1 MADTMDIAP
10 PVATGDDEATQK
22 PWEMFA
28 AKKPWELYAKA
39 APPAPRFDTSKVQLD
54 PYQKSYLATG
64 TTDPSRDLSMTPTDI
79 VSGRGGSDESAANV
93 YRAATAAPGAIIEAI
108 PGGKQVNRALSYAGN
123 VARAIPADVA
133 ETKAGSEPYY
143 ELHNLAAA
151 ALGEPLPIDE
161 KLKEASADAP
171 TWATVGKISQG
182 IAGTAPM
189 LAIGNLPAAAQKLIL
204 AGFTA
209 KMMSD
214 TPQIATALGDEL
226 GKPKDQQDPD
236 KITSLVSEGI
246 QTVGFSVVGAIGLK
260 RSFTPAKPGPFQG
273 PLATGAVMQR
283 PLGAV
288 PEPPP
293 DLGPIPGV
301 PTRGI
306 PSPTVPDPGRM
317 LPRATVPGTPVEPR
331 ETSVETIRNAQAKT
345 IRQIQDLFPK
355 AELSREQAR
364 DLRKLAWGET
374 TTPQQDYALHK
385 ETETVFRPVQQP
397 TIPEESA
404 RQVPAPEP
412 SPPTGARSGPIPG
425 APPGEVPLTPPEP
438 TPDQFTKPE
447 EAFVSKGVTRP
458 SISARYFHAAGDAV
472 HDPQWWVNLFQ
483 RHTRNDFY
491 NQETAY
497 QIGLYLRQLGDAKAA
512 PVIAALEKARGQIS
526 QIGNAALEKFKAA
539 KTTEE
544 RNQIG
549 ATPEFKMTGMGQF
562 PREAIESARNIESAV
577 GMIPESVAPPL
588 GTSMIT
594 DTSKHPMAEFPVEQ
608 IKFSKDV
615 PNFKAD
621 ADPVTGVVP
630 NERLTG
636 EYQRL
641 GTAPIV
647 LWERVNGDHEII
659 TGRHRL
665 DLAKR
670 SGEKTIPVQ
679 IVREADGF
687 TKEKAL
693 TFDAEANIRDGQGTI
708 ADYAHYFKY
717 VPELTEEEAQSRG
730 LLDRVKGREA
740 FRLARSAS
748 DDLYSLWSADKI
760 ATEKAVAIAAA
771 APDDAN
777 LQALGIKQAGKGR
790 SPAEIENFIKAV
802 QSQTGG
808 QTEQVDLFG
817 RDDAAIK
824 QAEEMA
830 ARATEQQSQIS
841 EQIRA
846 VQGAVKRPELARKL
860 GVDVRDPEGVAKRVG
875 ELKSELDRWR
885 NWPLHSDL
893 VAEVGGKAPEVR
905 WPKFLTDFWASTKAK
920 MGNEW
925 SAAGTAF
932 RPDRLKL
939 AGLTEDQVK
948 TAINDALTRGVSEQF
963 ILDRSKYT
971 ATDLAYRDILEA
983 KAESKAKLAA
993 ASGELPG
1000 LGLET
1005 AFNLVG
1011 QEAKFVPPKTE
1022 QTAFGGETLTQNELF
1037 GIQEVVREVDPGK
1050 SADAAQRMA
1059 GGDPAKAA
1067 ATLRRQVA
1075 IMGSDPKSY
1084 KSYGKEQ
1091 RARLKDVIALL
1102 DQRAGGAG
1110 GIRTLGFGGATTAAP
1125 NPVPVASTP
1134 QQLSTLV
1141 KTKTPGL
1148 QIISTAKQGIQ
1159 SLLLPTATSP
1169 AHLRAAE
1176 KLGAKLGAMNRR
1188 AEATAFALRAVSKFF
1203 DRLGVHNE
1211 KLTPDKNP
1219 GIKFMSDMSQGRP
1232 LTGRFQLA
1240 AYKIKKLFQER
1251 LDKLDAAGASVQSVR
1266 DNYFPGMWTHESRLA
1281 FNAAMEEAEKQGM
1294 IPKNSDVNAAT
1305 PAQKAWVKARVDQ
1318 FIKAGTGSEADMMA
1332 YFTRRPFKGR
1342 ESFRK
1347 EKVFDDIMT
1356 GAEFGLRPIS
1366 NNPID
1371 LVKGKLAEM
1380 DKSIMANEFFQHLKA
1395 DGELKIINPYEETPE
1410 GWVRLNDK
1418 YGTIYGP
1425 PTVTVPEHIDKAVY
1439 EGLLD
1444 FAGKLGIKHE
1454 RSMKFPPGPGNRAL
1468 GLSYQSQDF
1477 VRTRFATETSVLAH
1491 EIGHQLDY
1499 RYNFWKTF
1507 VTEAVGLGKKGV
1519 QTKEA
1524 SQKQRAKIKE
1534 ELRNI
1539 ADLTGS
1545 RGGDPRKKTEQIAQM
1560 VEAYVHAPEKMQEV
1574 APTVFKVFD
1583 GFIHSKP
1590 ELKGL
1595 ADIKPG
1601 IELEELTSEKY
1612 VGLPIKGYRIVPKAT
1627 GDIVNNYLSSSIYNN
1642 KYFGGLYRTWMGTAN
1657 ALNQSQLGMG
1667 SAFHAG
1673 FTTGDVQVSAG
1684 ATLIKD
1690 VYGVLR
1696 GNRSLADLAN
1706 TAKNWTV
1713 ASVKTAMTGDKVLN
1727 AWRNPD
1733 GVIDPRIA
1741 QVVKATE
1748 LGGGGYKLEHGMQTE
1763 QTTQMVRDWYSGSRI
1778 KAAARSPIAL
1788 TELMMKPIMDY
1799 LVPRQK
1805 AGVFADLAWRII
1817 EQNPG
1822 KPLEELTPQFRQA
1835 WNRVDAR
1842 LGQVR
1847 YNRLFSNNTAKNV
1860 VQGLVRAPGWSGGTI
1875 AELGGAFPDAAK
1887 FFQEWHKTGKLP
1899 ENIPDRVAYTMSLL
1913 ATVATANAVLTY
1925 AFTGQTPT
1933 GMDFLAF
1940 RTGRKDKD
1948 GNDER
1953 FLLPTY
1959 VKDLLAYSK
1968 QPLTT
1973 VWHKSH
1979 PLLSVIND
1987 VANNRDFYGYEIRNP
2002 NAPAAQ
2008 QAGQVSKYV
2017 IKSFEPFWTR
2027 GARKSAE
2034 AGATP
2039 ARLAAPYVGI
2049 MPAPAYITRSS
2060 IQNQIS
2066 ELYHKRTGERL
2077 KPYESRTADE
2087 TKRAARDASTMD
2099 IYMFKRLPKSDQAA
2113 LARKMSP
2120 AEKARYGAESVTSA
2134 TDIRQAAPWAIA
2146 AP

>member
-1 MADTMDIAP
+1 MPDTMDIAP

-39 APPAPRFDTSKVQLD
+39 PAPPAPRFDTSKVQLD

-64 TTDPSRDLSMTPTDI
+64 TTDPSRDPSMTPTDI

-93 YRAATAAPGAIIEAI
+93 YRMADAAPSAIVEPIAAGIGNIPARILRGAEETAGLPPPTRGVVTTDETGKQVLKSEPEPLPFQAGVPLLKKGPFVNEETDPVNSLLNKLITGSSTPGMLATLPLVESDLVKAYFLTQTIPGAIE
-108 PGGKQVNRALSYAGN
+108 G
-123 VARAIPADVA
+123 
-133 ETKAGSEPYY
+133 
-143 ELHNLAAA
+143 
-151 ALGEPLPIDE
+151 
-161 KLKEASADAP
+161 
-171 TWATVGKISQG
+171 
-182 IAGTAPM
+182 
-189 LAIGNLPAAAQKLIL
+189 
-204 AGFTA
+204 A
-209 KMMSD
+209 K
-214 TPQIATALGDEL
+214 TALDPS
-226 GKPKDQQDPD
+226 KTPKER
-236 KITSLVSEGI
+236 IEGAMSGGVNSL
-246 QTVGFSVVGAIGLK
+246 FSYLLAHK
-260 RSFTPAKPGPFQG
+260 AAPPAGQLQG
-273 PLATGAVMQR
+273 PSATGAVLQR
-283 PLGAV
+283 PPGAI

-293 DLGPIPGV
+293 NLGPIPGV

-364 DLRKLAWGET
+364 DLRKLAWGEPT
-374 TTPQQDYALHK
+374 TTPQQDYAR
-385 ETETVFRPVQQP
+385 EIQTPTTVHGDLRPQP
-397 TIPEESA
+397 VSREGP
-404 RQVPAPEP
+404 VPAPE
-412 SPPTGARSGPIPG
+412 SGGGIQPQAEGRLPETSQG
-425 APPGEVPLTPPEP
+425 QVPLTPPEP
-438 TPDQFTKPE
+438 TPEQFTKPE

-562 PREAIESARNIESAV
+562 PREAIEAARNIESAV
-577 GMIPESVAPPL
+577 GMIPESAAPPL

-621 ADPVTGVVP
+621 ADPITGVVP

-647 LWERVNGDHEII
+647 LWERLNGDHEII

-760 ATEKAVAIAAA
+760 ATEKAVAIATA

-790 SPAEIENFIKAV
+790 APAEIENFIKAV

-808 QTEQVDLFG
+808 TPEQVDLFG
-817 RDDAAIK
+817 RDDTAIK

-893 VAEVGGKAPEVR
+893 VAEVGGRPPATPTPKPAP
-905 WPKFLTDFWASTKAK
+905 
-920 MGNEW
+920 
-925 SAAGTAF
+925 
-932 RPDRLKL
+932 
-939 AGLTEDQVK
+939 
-948 TAINDALTRGVSEQF
+948 
-963 ILDRSKYT
+963 
-971 ATDLAYRDILEA
+971 
-983 KAESKAKLAA
+983 
-993 ASGELPG
+993 GELFGTGEAP
-1000 LGLET
+1000 
-1005 AFNLVG
+1005 FNLVG

-1022 QTAFGGETLTQNELF
+1022 QTTFGGETLTQNELF

-1075 IMGSDPKSY
+1075 IMGADPKSY

-1110 GIRTLGFGGATTAAP
+1110 QGKVLGFGGATTAAP

-1134 QQLSTLV
+1134 QQLTTLV
-1141 KTKTPGL
+1141 KIHTPGL
-1148 QIISTAKQGIQ
+1148 GIVSAAKQGIQ
-1159 SLLLPTATSP
+1159 SLMLPTAKSP

-1211 KLTPDKNP
+1211 KLSPDKNP

-1240 AYKIKKLFQER
+1240 ADQIQKLFQER
-1251 LDKLDAAGASVQSVR
+1251 LAKLATAGAPLESVR
-1266 DNYFPGMWTHESRLA
+1266 KNYFPGMWTRESRMA
-1281 FNAAMEEAEKQGM
+1281 FNAAMEQAEQQG
-1294 IPKNSDVNAAT
+1294 IIGKNFDINAVT
-1305 PAQKAWVKARVDQ
+1305 PAQKAWVKTRLDQ
-1318 FIKAGTGSEADMMA
+1318 LLESGQGSDADMMA
-1332 YFTRRPFKGR
+1332 YFTRRPLKGR

-1425 PTVTVPEHIDKAVY
+1425 PTVTVPEHIDKTVY

-1444 FAGKLGIKHE
+1444 FAGKLGIKHQ
-1454 RSMKFPPGPGNRAL
+1454 RSMKFPPGPGTRAL
-1468 GLSYQSQDF
+1468 GLSYQGQDL

-1539 ADLTGS
+1539 ADLTGG

-1560 VEAYVHAPEKMQEV
+1560 VEAYVHAPEKMNEV

-1583 GFIHSKP
+1583 DFIHNKP

-1595 ADIKPG
+1595 AGIRPG

-1748 LGGGGYKLEHGMQTE
+1748 LGGGGYKLEYGMQTE
-1763 QTTQMVRDWYSGSRI
+1763 QTTKMLRDWYSGSRI
-1778 KAAARSPIAL
+1778 KAAGRSPIAL

-1805 AGVFADLAWRII
+1805 AGVFADLAGRII

-1822 KPLEELTPQFRQA
+1822 KTLEELTPHFRQA

-1887 FFQEWHKTGKLP
+1887 FFQEWYKTGKLP

-1913 ATVATANAVLTY
+1913 ATVATANGILSY
-1925 AFTGQTPT
+1925 AFTGQVPT

-1973 VWHKSH
+1973 VGHKSH

-2002 NAPAAQ
+2002 NAPVTQ
-2008 QAGQVSKYV
+2008 QAGQVGKYV

-2039 ARLAAPYVGI
+2039 AQLAAPYVGI

-2077 KPYESRTADE
+2077 KPYESRAADE
-2087 TKRAARDASTMD
+2087 TKRAAHDASTMD

-2134 TDIRQAAPWAIA
+2134 ADIRQAAPWAVT